1 MTHILVVNA
10 GSSSMKYQLIE
21 SYSGARVAT
30 GLVER
35 IGEASGLIDHRSG
48 GERIEATGA
57 YPDHTAGFSA
67 MIAAFDASGTPLS
80 EYTIA
85 AVGHRVVQGGDAFVA
100 PTLIDDAVQQ
110 KIADLSHLAPL
121 HNPGEHQAIVAARR
135 VFSSVPHVAV
145 FDTAFHQTMPP
156 EAYTYAIDPD
166 LAERYG
172 IRRYGF
178 HGTSHSIVSRRAAEC
193 VGRPVEELRQIVLH
207 LGNGASICAIA
218 GGRSVN
224 TSMGFTPLEGLVMG
238 TRSGDLDPSIPL
250 FLMREAG
257 LTVDEVDELLNTR
270 SGLYGF
276 TGSNDMRD
284 VRAKADAGDERAA
297 LALRVTAARIR
308 HYIGAY
314 LVQLG
319 GADTIVFTA
328 GIGENHPRFRAE
340 VLADLEWFGIEL
352 SKVRNNNARDD
363 ARVISTNTS
372 RVQVLVVPTD
382 EEWEIARQTADL
394 VQALR

>member
-1 MTHILVVNA
+1 
-10 GSSSMKYQLIE
+10 MKYQLIE
-21 SYSGARVAT
+21 SQTGTRVAT

-35 IGEASGLIDHRSG
+35 IGEASGVIEHRFG
-48 GERIEATGA
+48 GERIEAVGT

-67 MIAAFDASGTPLS
+67 MIAAFEASGTPLS
-80 EYTIA
+80 DYTIA

-121 HNPGEHQAIVAARR
+121 HNPGERQAIVAARR
-135 VFSSVPHVAV
+135 VFATVPHVAV

-156 EAYTYAIDPD
+156 EAYTYAIDPEV
-166 LAERYG
+166 AERYG

-193 VGRPVEELRQIVLH
+193 VGRPVEDLRQIVLH
-207 LGNGASICAIA
+207 LGNGASICAIE

-270 SGLYGF
+270 SGLYGL

-284 VRAKADAGDERAA
+284 VRAKADAGDACAA
-297 LALRVTAARIR
+297 LALRVTAERIR

-352 SKVRNNNARDD
+352 SDSRNNDVRGD
-363 ARVISTNTS
+363 ARVISTDAS

-394 VQALR
+394 VHEVR